1 MRVVVRVVLL
11 RSTITV
17 AMVLLVAVA
26 VWLSLSARTPG
37 FLLRPDLITGL
48 TTGSLFTGLIA
59 AGAAATEA
67 NRWQR
72 TDRVRRS
79 AAGRSQVS
87 IRLVHV
93 LAVIAPLAVGY
104 ALAIVVIAAWAEA
117 RGYYGDFSVTWL
129 IGLLCSLVLAS
140 AFGYAVGAVAPVRW
154 FVGPAVALAFYVGYV
169 ALALARVRY
178 GVQALYPAS
187 VELDDIFVQP
197 VYMTILARSVL
208 HIALSVLLLMLMVA
222 PALSRR
228 VVVGGAVALLAVSV
242 ASGSVVVAANGQM
255 ATARNPGV
263 FTCVGDAPELCLN
276 PGYAR
281 AAEPLQSEFARV
293 AAITEGTGLVA
304 PRLEQNLEG
313 FGDEPSPGA
322 RSVYLDQWAD
332 AKDLAVSVDRY
343 VGKYGGSANCD
354 MQGTQ
359 GLPETTHVH
368 EQIDRWLSQYDPDD
382 GSVSPDPVVER
393 LARLSPEDAHAWFT
407 SVADRYESCSLQL
420 SDLP

>member
-1 MRVVVRVVLL
+1 LRVVVRVVLL

-17 AMVLLVAVA
+17 AMVLLAAVA

-93 LAVIAPLAVGY
+93 LSVIGPLAVGY
-104 ALAIVVIAAWAEA
+104 ALAIIVIAAWAEA

-129 IGLLCSLVLAS
+129 VGLLCSLVLAS
-140 AFGYAVGAVAPVRW
+140 SFGYAVGAVTPARW

-187 VELDDIFVQP
+187 VELDDVFVQP
-197 VYMTILARSVL
+197 VVATIIGRSVL
-208 HIALSVLLLMLMVA
+208 HIALSALLLLLVVA

-228 VVVGGAVALLAVSV
+228 SLIGGAVALLAVSL
-242 ASGSVVVAANGQM
+242 ASGSVVVAADGHM

-263 FTCVGDAPELCLN
+263 FTCVGEAPELCLN

-281 AAEPLQSEFARV
+281 AAGALQTEFTRV
-293 AAITEGTGLVA
+293 GVITEGTGLVA
-304 PRLEQNLEG
+304 PRLEQNVQG
-313 FGDEPSPGA
+313 IGDEPSPGA
-322 RSVYLDQWAD
+322 RSVYLEQWAD
-332 AKDLAVSVDRY
+332 AADLSFSVYRY
-343 VGKYGGSANCD
+343 VLKYGGSANC
-354 MQGTQ
+354 QTQ
-359 GLPETTHVH
+359 GTTHVH